1 MADITTFQGPHRFLS
16 NFFAEPF
23 SVPLPMCGEP
33 VIVPTA
39 EHAYQALKTHNPE
52 EVTRILAARTPGAA
66 RRAGQRAEIRE
77 DWEVVKIGI
86 MDHVL
91 KHKFIRGSALAEQL
105 TATGDARLVEGN
117 NWGDTFWGVSRGE
130 GENWLGK
137 LLTLRR
143 SQLGGHP

>member
-1 MADITTFQGPHRFLS
+1 MEDITAFQGPYRFLS

-23 SVPLPMCGEP
+23 SVPVRGEP

-39 EHAYQALKTHNPE
+39 EHAYQALKTHNPKD
-52 EVTRILAARTPGAA
+52 VVRILAAATPGYAK
-66 RRAGQRAEIRE
+66 RAGQRVDLIE
-77 DWEVVKIGI
+77 DWEMVRIGI

-91 KHKFIRGSALAEQL
+91 KHKFVRGSGLAERL
-105 TATGDARLVEGN
+105 IATGDARLVEGN

-137 LLTLRR
+137 LLMLRR
-143 SQLGGHP
+143 SHLGWQT